1 LTKVSSDYTFGMTE
15 QRSVMPFDDDFTFP
29 SSEKQKEK
37 EDFDMM
43 EEKKWM
49 DMIEFVEEP
58 IEEEVSEEESSVT
71 EEESSEEEEEEEEEM
86 ALHVEVICGG
96 EEIKRTI
103 IPPQI
108 EEPDPYPSP
117 MPATIP
123 ADTENKS
130 NPPIPEQPYRPMTTD
145 SENKSTEP
153 RQNFESQSK
162 APPIDLL
169 ASDDETVEVFRGP
182 LNMNSGSLSH
192 ANISSELMQ
201 HSLEEYEQQLRKK
214 RQYAEEYEQLPRKK
228 RQHAEEYEQ
237 LPRKKRQHAEEY
249 EQQPRKKPRLEERLE
264 ERARE
269 PDPELPPPIMHE
281 PVVIPRER
289 RIHLRP
295 RQISLHQFEE
305 RRHKFI
311 PEEPDINPDD
321 PEYVPEEEFEDDTDD
336 DDFDEIPTRLNERK
350 AYAPRPRPSESSG
363 PFPEWKPCSPPKK
376 RKRESDDQHFES
388 DKRARTDSDEFSD
401 DMRSRLESDED
412 DMYDPMHPKKKKKAG
427 SKKKYTPYHCVVW
440 LIDDQAWVG
449 ELKCEVGDPIRTGK
463 FASDREA
470 AFALNEECRK
480 LKLDMP
486 NPDIGLDPMKG
497 NSMYRHVYFR
507 KDRKTWQGKKDTGG
521 RRIMTNTHKTD
532 RAAALALNI
541 ELHSRGLT
549 MMNPGLGL
557 EGRNIKVRVK
567 VEPIKVKRERK
578 KRKKPKKKKKPAL
591 PRKIKIEK
599 PLLALKPKVEKL
611 AKPKVGKKNT
621 MFSNVYLNG
630 NGKGWYGQKKKNGKR
645 VATKTYVSDRD
656 AAIALNEELKE
667 LGWDLPNPDLPD
679 KLPEGKK
686 IITVKKEA
694 SVKSQYSNVYWC
706 KRRSKWYGEK
716 KFKGSR
722 IRTVLYT
729 SDKDAAIS
737 LNKKLKGLD
746 IELPNPDLRATDSDT
761 DSETESLH
769 AKVAPPRVRILVD
782 DKVDVVED
790 YDDDIYI
797 PPGGEMAYRKP
808 IVVDADDDDVYIPPG
823 GEMAYHHIRKPVAVE
838 KVIHVPSSMDIVEK
852 VTEEDLMDK
861 QIPDSI
867 EAREEAERDWR
878 INKALEA
885 LKD

>member
-1 LTKVSSDYTFGMTE
+1 
-15 QRSVMPFDDDFTFP
+15 MPFDDDFTFP
-29 SSEKQKEK
+29 SSGNQK

-58 IEEEVSEEESSVT
+58 IEEEDSEEESSGT
-71 EEESSEEEEEEEEEM
+71 EEESSEEEQEEEREI
-86 ALHVEVICGG
+86 ALHVEVVCGG

-103 IPPQI
+103 TPPQI

-123 ADTENKS
+123 SDTQNKPS
-130 NPPIPEQPYRPMTTD
+130 PSIPEQPYRPMSSN
-145 SENKSTEP
+145 SENKNNQP
-153 RQNFESQSK
+153 RQNFQSQSK

-182 LNMNSGSLSH
+182 LNLHSGSLSH
-192 ANISSELMQ
+192 VQIPSERMQ
-201 HSLEEYEQQLRKK
+201 HAHEEYEQLRKK
-214 RQYAEEYEQLPRKK
+214 RQYIHDEYEQPRKK
-228 RQHAEEYEQ
+228 RQHSEEYEQ
-237 LPRKKRQHAEEY
+237 PRKKL
-249 EQQPRKKPRLEERLE
+249 RLEERE
-264 ERARE
+264 RE
-269 PDPELPPPIMHE
+269 PDPELPPQILRRE

-295 RQISLHQFEE
+295 RQMSLHQFEE
-305 RRHKFI
+305 PRHKYI

-350 AYAPRPRPSESSG
+350 AYAPRPRPPESSG

-376 RKRESDDQHFES
+376 RKREADDQHFES
-388 DKRARTDSDEFSD
+388 EKRARTDSDEFSD
-401 DMRSRLESDED
+401 DMRSRLESDDE
-412 DMYDPMHPKKKKKAG
+412 DMYDPIHPKKKKKAG
-427 SKKKYTPYHCVVW
+427 SKKKYTPYHCVFW
-440 LIDDQAWVG
+440 LMDEQAWVG
-449 ELKCEVGDPIRTGK
+449 ELKCEVGDPIRTEK

-541 ELHSRGLT
+541 ELHSRGLQ

-557 EGRNIKVRVK
+557 EGRTIKVRVK

-578 KRKKPKKKKKPAL
+578 KRKKPKKKKKPAF

-599 PLLALKPKVEKL
+599 PLALKPKVEKV
-611 AKPKVGKKNT
+611 AKPRVGKKNT

-782 DKVDVVED
+782 DKVDVIED
-790 YDDDIYI
+790 FDDDVYI

-808 IVVDADDDDVYIPPG
+808 IVVEADDDDVYIPPG
-823 GEMAYHHIRKPVAVE
+823 GEMAYHIRKPATR
-838 KVIHVPSSMDIVEK
+838 DIVEK